1 MLFGVPYLELNS
13 KVKVP
18 LRGYGRDKSKLSFVY
33 QVNTGEQTP
42 QGAWLNLAPNTTIN
56 LNGATIRSMATDLDA
71 DLSSAPPL
79 GKKVG
84 SLADSSLSF
93 NTKRKGATF

>member
-1 MLFGVPYLELNS
+1 MFGVPYLELNS
-13 KVKVP
+13 KVRVP

-42 QGAWLNLAPNTTIN
+42 PGAWLNLATNTSIT
-56 LNGATIRSMATDLDA
+56 LNGATIRSIATDLDA

-84 SLADSSLSF
+84 AFSVSFLSL
-93 NTKRKGATF
+93 